1 MASSS
6 LLNRV
11 MAFFRSPQGR
21 QLVDRGREGL
31 NRRGGQGRPGA
42 NHPGSGGKLGSLL
55 SRFNRPR

>member
-11 MAFFRSPQGR
+11 KEFVRSPQGR
-21 QLVDRGREGL
+21 QLIDRGREGM
-31 NRRGGQGRPGA
+31 NRRGGQGRSDTA
-42 NHPGSGGKLGSLL
+42 RAGSRSRLSTLF

>member
-21 QLVDRGREGL
+21 QLIDRGRQGM
-31 NRRGGQGRPGA
+31 NRGNQRGPGMARPG
-42 NHPGSGGKLGSLL
+42 NQSKLSTLF

>member
-21 QLVDRGREGL
+21 QLVDRGRQGM
-31 NRRGGQGRPGA
+31 NRRGGQGRPGMA
-42 NHPGSGGKLGSLL
+42 RPGNRSKLSALL

>member
-11 MAFFRSPQGR
+11 MTFVRSPQGR
-21 QLVDRGREGL
+21 QLVDRGRQGM
-31 NRRGGQGRPGA
+31 NRRGNQGRAGTARPG
-42 NHPGSGGKLGSLL
+42 NRSKLSTLI

>member
-21 QLVDRGREGL
+21 QLVDRGRQGM
-31 NRRGGQGRPGA
+31 NRRGGQDRPGM
-42 NHPGSGGKLGSLL
+42 NHGENRGKLGALL